1 MSPFFYIGIILAN
14 LQACGEMPVLKDIFI
29 INERGTDSSSLN
41 CFNRKFGTLLG
52 PIALLFAVL
61 LIIFCISF
69 SFTGL
74 RKKEFRFL
82 CFK

>member
-1 MSPFFYIGIILAN
+1 
-14 LQACGEMPVLKDIFI
+14 MPVLKDVFI
-29 INERGTDSSSLN
+29 INERGIDNSSLN

-52 PIALLFAVL
+52 PTALLFAVL